1 MFSIKKILCPT
12 DFSLCSNHAF
22 HFACALARDHGGS
35 LVVLHVNQPIEAIG
49 GEFGMLHGE
58 SEKTREQLL
67 ARLSQIR
74 PIDPEIAI
82 EYELITGDPVS
93 RILAVAQ
100 AFGCDLIVMG
110 THGRTGLT
118 HLLMGSVAERVM
130 RRAPCP
136 LLTVKIP
143 LPDAEPNGP
152 QGGSAPSV

>member
-1 MFSIKKILCPT
+1 
-12 DFSLCSNHAF
+12 
-22 HFACALARDHGGS
+22 
-35 LVVLHVNQPIEAIG
+35 
-49 GEFGMLHGE
+49 MLHGE
-58 SEKTREQLL
+58 AEKTREQLL
-67 ARLSQIR
+67 ARLSEIR

-82 EYELITGDPVS
+82 EYELITGDPVT

-100 AFGCDLIVMG
+100 AFECDLIVMG

-143 LPDAEPNGP
+143 LPGISLRQLGALAVGEVIVSDWPASEEVPLYASNVALSWGEFEVVE
-152 QGGSAPSV
+152 GSIAVRLTRLG